1 MLERGQ
7 FAFPAIFKPPE
18 SGRDT
23 TLFRLN
29 AARLFTCV
37 PPCPGRFDGPRYEA
51 IRNSLANFVFA
62 HCAASIVSYFL
73 DSTNFSLL
81 ELRKGSF
88 IQQFRIFGQCL
99 PWFQQGCKTLLPPQ
113 FGFGRVQMFQ
123 RNLKFLFIRTIKI
136 SKFASFYRA
145 IHSSFVYGKLFVT
158 SSEDET
164 LPGVWC
170 LLFYTV
176 L

>member
-18 SGRDT
+18 SERDT

-73 DSTNFSLL
+73 DSTSFSLL

-88 IQQFRIFGQCL
+88 IQQLRIFGQCCL
-99 PWFQQGCKTLLPPQ
+99 DSN
-113 FGFGRVQMFQ
+113 RVVKLYFL
-123 RNLKFLFIRTIKI
+123 RNSVLKEFKCFKGI
-136 SKFASFYRA
+136 
-145 IHSSFVYGKLFVT
+145 
-158 SSEDET
+158 
-164 LPGVWC
+164 
-170 LLFYTV
+170 
-176 L
+176 